1 MLPVITKYLSETNA
15 TEKMLNLILRSF
27 QNRKSVG
34 ITQQQVALWIRSD
47 LEKINKGWVIKF
59 V

>member
-1 MLPVITKYLSETNA
+1 
-15 TEKMLNLILRSF
+15 MLNLILRSF